1 MVSLCHDANRESSR
15 PLVNLIVLCIQP
27 WPPCTCF
34 LNVVHTLNIQT
45 VERRSCCASWVDL
58 IEVIKHL

>member
-27 WPPCTCF
+27 RLACPCF
-34 LNVVHTLNIQT
+34 LNVVHMHNIQT
-45 VERRSCCASWVDL
+45 AERRSCCASWVDL